1 MSSTAGHANGADAF
15 ASDVVDR
22 VREAGLIWQ
31 LPRGELLL
39 PTVFGFCRGVT
50 RALAMLQRTVA
61 EHLADGRRLV
71 LLGQIIHNPWVNE
84 TFHQQGVQIL
94 SRDDLSDLHR
104 FLGADDVAIIPAFG
118 VPLEVQTRLKEIGCT
133 VVDTSCGDVLRL
145 WKWSEQAARDGY
157 GIVIFGRATH
167 DETVVTKSRL
177 EAVGGR
183 YVVVGDLP
191 QAQQFHDRLV
201 RGDDAAFLETFPPSA
216 TNAPSLTSFDRIAQ
230 VSQTT
235 MLYDETLQVRGVLQE
250 AMTRRD
256 DPLGARQLLFEPTV
270 CHATQDRQTA
280 AIELCRSGLDL
291 VIVVGGFGSS
301 NTRHLYELAR
311 ARAPSWFVEDASAI
325 RSTREIVALDPE
337 AGEAAVFSDWLPE
350 RSFLRIGVLAGA
362 SSPEVVIGNILE
374 RLAEL
379 LS

>member
-1 MSSTAGHANGADAF
+1 MGQAPDHSDSADAF
-15 ASDVVDR
+15 ASDLVDR
-22 VREAGLIWQ
+22 LREGGLSWR

-39 PTVFGFCRGVT
+39 PGVFGFCRGVT

-61 EHLADGRRLV
+61 DHLADGRRLM

-84 TFHQQGVQIL
+84 TFRQQGVQL
-94 SRDDLSDLHR
+94 LARDDLVDLHHL
-104 FLGADDVAIIPAFG
+104 LGPDDVAIIPAFG
-118 VPLEVQTRLKEIGCT
+118 VPLDVQQQLEAIGCT
-133 VVDTSCGDVLRL
+133 VVDTSCGDVRRL
-145 WKWSEQAARDGY
+145 WKWAERAAVDGY

-183 YVVVGDLP
+183 YVVIGDLP
-191 QAQQFHDRLV
+191 QAQQFHDLLIS
-201 RGDDAAFLETFPPSA
+201 GDDAAFAEAFPASA
-216 TNAPSLTSFDRIAQ
+216 TNAPSLASFDRLAQ

-235 MLYDETLQVRGVLQE
+235 MLYDETVQVREVLQS
-250 AMTRRD
+250 AMIQRGVDGVEGR
-256 DPLGARQLLFEPTV
+256 LLFEPTV

-311 ARAPSWFVEDASAI
+311 VHAPSWFVEDASAI
-325 RSTREIVALDPE
+325 RSDREILALDPTT
-337 AGEAAVFSDWLPE
+337 GEAAVFADWMPQHTP
-350 RSFLRIGVLAGA
+350 LRIGVLAGA
-362 SSPEVVIGNILE
+362 SSPEVVIGNVLE